1 MAIEEIIQS
10 LISRYDKTRVVET
23 PEGLKKLHPGDCD
36 YERARP
42 REPDEMPLMK
52 LTRKLFFPNGN
63 YSEPDLNE
71 EKQNALVQWT
81 KERKER
87 AAAFLHILYQHLGYI
102 NITQESEPITT
113 ELDFLNFL
121 TDILSKYNLPD
132 KSVTITA
139 GDYHTEHSS
148 NKLLREWQS
157 LIKSG
162 KTTYNHFEGIRREA
176 ENVPYLMQVFYSP
189 KMPQD
194 NAPFMIFTRVKHSDS
209 ANEKLAQRWA
219 EELDLLDRLKLFFEG
234 DERKRGYKDSKA
246 LADDLRKKR
255 PENPAYLRHVRSKGE
270 DPNNKSR
277 LDELREGFI
286 YEIEDLFGLTIV
298 LSQRYDQT
306 FVDNLIKIYFGND
319 SLFVFEKDSLDLH
332 IDDPNKPD
340 EAQFKVRINRKKL
353 VELVGEEYAKEIYVP
368 DSFEIQVISAPDL
381 IIKQLAP
388 FYGERAYKQR
398 MKNKRTK
405 EENAYNY
412 YQRIL
417 TFLRNISPGE
427 AIGREQ
433 ERHIQQIRNNLSRI
447 PQQSG
452 YEGFRKL
459 LENLYN

>member
-1 MAIEEIIQS
+1 MSIEDIIQN
-10 LISRYDKTRVVET
+10 LIKRYDKTRVVET

-71 EKQNALVQWT
+71 EKKKAFIQWT
-81 KERKER
+81 RKRKEK
-87 AAAFLHILYQHLGYI
+87 ASAFLYILRQYLGYRSI
-102 NITQESEPITT
+102 NLESEPITT

-121 TDILSKYNLPD
+121 ANRLTKDNLPN
-132 KSVTITA
+132 KKVIITA
-139 GDYHTEHSS
+139 EDYITKNSS
-148 NKLLREWQS
+148 KDLLKEWQRS
-157 LIKSG
+157 SKGS
-162 KTTYNHFEGIRREA
+162 KTSYTHFEGIRREA

-234 DERKRGYKDSKA
+234 KEKVSGYKDSKE
-246 LADDLRKKR
+246 LADDFKKKKT
-255 PENPAYLRHVRSKGE
+255 ENPAYIRYVRSKGE

-306 FVDNLIKIYFGND
+306 FVDNLIKNYFGND

-332 IDDPNKPD
+332 VNDPNKPD
-340 EAQFKVRINRKKL
+340 EAQFRVKINRQKL
-353 VELVGEEYAKEIYVP
+353 VELVGENYAEQIYVP
-368 DSFEIQVISAPDL
+368 DSFEIQVISASDL
-381 IIKQLAP
+381 IIKQFSP
-388 FYGERAYKQR
+388 FFGERAYKER
-398 MKNKRTK
+398 MKKKRTK
-405 EENAYNY
+405 GNAYNY

-417 TFLRNISPGE
+417 TFLRDISPGE
-427 AIGREQ
+427 SIGKEQ
-433 ERHIQQIRNNLSRI
+433 ERHVQQIRTNLSRI
-447 PQQSG
+447 PQQTG